1 MKKRDKIQE
10 ENPFKVP
17 ANYFEELNRKIISS
31 TVEKGDEIKKPGV
44 YLKMRPF
51 LAVAASVALLA
62 ILSYAG
68 IRMFSFRNEALS
80 LSSIPV
86 EEYTESILEEIDIL
100 TLEEKTL
107 LLENPGEEPQ
117 NEKKDIIDYLL
128 LENIDINEIQDQL

>member
-1 MKKRDKIQE
+1 MKKTDKIQE

-31 TVEKGDEIKKPGV
+31 TVEKGDEIRKPGL

-51 LAVAASVALLA
+51 LAVAASIALLA

-68 IRMFSFRNEALS
+68 IRLFSSRNEALS
-80 LSSIPV
+80 LSSIPF

-100 TLEEKTL
+100 TLEENVL
-107 LLENPGEEPQ
+107 LLENPSAEPQ
-117 NEKKDIIDYLL
+117 TEKKDIIDYLL

>member
-1 MKKRDKIQE
+1 MKKTDKIQE
-10 ENPFKVP
+10 GNPFKVP

-31 TVEKGDEIKKPGV
+31 TVEKEDETKKPGL

-51 LAVAASVALLA
+51 FAVAASIALLA
-62 ILSYAG
+62 VLSYTG
-68 IRMFSFRNEALS
+68 IKMFSSRNKALS

-100 TLEEKTL
+100 TLEENAL
-107 LLENPGEEPQ
+107 LLENPGAEPQ
-117 NEKKDIIDYLL
+117 TEKKDIIDYLL